1 MSFWHNTFTCS
12 YPEISNVVT
21 RGTISTINSILIMNS
36 WMDCWPAW
44 IHWLLASLWIAS
56 ASSWLTGIYE
66 SLWATSQNCFY
77 LDYLPDVS
85 LGFCHRD
92 AGSVLSLFREHA
104 EIAASLSWKQDLMV
118 GNQTIGMPLSRW
130 LQWLLCHQVG
140 DCRWIVVLTDTISS
154 VTASTAYEFSPHALS
169 MEASPSLSI

>member
-1 MSFWHNTFTCS
+1 
-12 YPEISNVVT
+12 
-21 RGTISTINSILIMNS
+21 MNS

-66 SLWATSQNCFY
+66 SLWATSQNYFY

-92 AGSVLSLFREHA
+92 AGSILSLFRERA

-118 GNQTIGMPLSRW
+118 GNQTISMPLSRW

-140 DCRWIVVLTDTISS
+140 DCRWTPMCQLVLVLPHSRHNFYTLNIHTPTGQLQMNLWNFDLTWAFRMYTKIDT
-154 VTASTAYEFSPHALS
+154 VWAQL
-169 MEASPSLSI
+169 